1 MKNLILI
8 LLSIILVSG
17 CTKKEVETQ
26 TDTPVIDEKPVTT
39 KVINGTYRGAFTD
52 PKSVEIEF
60 EVENDVF
67 TSFKFRALSFKGVD
81 YLKSEDEKVLS
92 VGKQYT
98 DLGDYLVGKNVD
110 AVDDLYNPADITKDV
125 DGFTAATVRSSKVI
139 SAINDAS
146 ARKPYKV
153 DDGTVYE
160 VGTYSDGTYR
170 GAYLASE
177 QVTVEFELKDNKFIS
192 LKLRSLTYK
201 DVDYLKSEETPYK
214 GIASQYQECL
224 DYLTGKD
231 VSAILDL
238 YKPANIATDVDGVTA
253 ATLRSN
259 KLISALFDGLNRG
272 VYKLADS
279 SNVDYSADYEDG
291 TYRGAFITPSD
302 VEIEFVLKDNTF
314 ESIKYRALGFKGSNY
329 LKSEDKN
336 EIALTGQYQA
346 LLDYLSGKK
355 LSDVYAL
362 YSPGEIVQDVDGF
375 AGATIRSSKVISA
388 INDALVRGV
397 YKK

>member
-1 MKNLILI
+1 M
-8 LLSIILVSG
+8 
-17 CTKKEVETQ
+17 
-26 TDTPVIDEKPVTT
+26 
-39 KVINGTYRGAFTD
+39 
-52 PKSVEIEF
+52 
-60 EVENDVF
+60 
-67 TSFKFRALSFKGVD
+67 
-81 YLKSEDEKVLS
+81 
-92 VGKQYT
+92 
-98 DLGDYLVGKNVD
+98 
-110 AVDDLYNPADITKDV
+110 
-125 DGFTAATVRSSKVI
+125 
-139 SAINDAS
+139 
-146 ARKPYKV
+146 
-153 DDGTVYE
+153 
-160 VGTYSDGTYR
+160 
-170 GAYLASE
+170 ASE

-291 TYRGAFITPSD
+291 AYRGAFITPSD

-314 ESIKYRALGFKGSNY
+314 
-329 LKSEDKN
+329 
-336 EIALTGQYQA
+336 
-346 LLDYLSGKK
+346 
-355 LSDVYAL
+355 
-362 YSPGEIVQDVDGF
+362 
-375 AGATIRSSKVISA
+375 
-388 INDALVRGV
+388 
-397 YKK
+397 